1 MVTQAL
7 TQFSGKLNGTI
18 HFPLKSLLLH
28 LAGGRPSDLRYLF
41 RYLVLDASMELG
53 LVPEPEKDFQMS
65 KEGSQHYRW
74 IHRSKL
80 TDDRGHVKR

>member
-1 MVTQAL
+1 
-7 TQFSGKLNGTI
+7 
-18 HFPLKSLLLH
+18 
-28 LAGGRPSDLRYLF
+28 
-41 RYLVLDASMELG
+41 MELG